1 VNVIAFAVHL
11 HQLCFE
17 IDADLGENMSQLL
30 DSLAV
35 EGAAT
40 VFGHKDQMDVH
51 SKNAMSTVPKV
62 VDVHHRPEY
71 RKAMLRLQAYKF
83 ELMPNGEQVRMMRRF
98 AGSCRFVYNKGL
110 ALNKERY
117 EKKEKRL
124 GYAGLCALLPAWK
137 IEHPFLSDVPAQALQ
152 QALKNLERAY
162 INFFKKRA
170 DFPKFHK
177 KGQRNGFRIPQ
188 GFEVDNANGRIQL
201 PKLGW
206 MRYRKSQ
213 DVLGEAAN
221 ISVSES
227 CGKWFA
233 SIQTEREVERPKH
246 SSNSCV
252 GLDWGVARFF
262 TLSDGQY
269 ENQLA
274 PLKAFL
280 PKLAKLQRRLAHK
293 KKFSSNWKKAKA
305 RITKVH
311 SKIAN
316 IRKDFVN
323 KASNN
328 ISKNHAVV
336 CIEDL
341 QIQKMSASAAGT
353 KGKPGK
359 NVRAKSGLNRSIL
372 DASPFALRRQLEY
385 KTMWR
390 GGLLVPVPPQNTSR
404 FCPCCEHVSKDNRKS
419 QTEFV
424 CVECGFSENADLVG
438 AINIKR
444 LGIASLVCSSSSGE
458 VSPSWQ
464 KPTESIHA
472 EARN

>member
-1 VNVIAFAVHL
+1 
-11 HQLCFE
+11 
-17 IDADLGENMSQLL
+17 
-30 DSLAV
+30 
-35 EGAAT
+35 
-40 VFGHKDQMDVH
+40 
-51 SKNAMSTVPKV
+51 
-62 VDVHHRPEY
+62 
-71 RKAMLRLQAYKF
+71 MLRLQAFKF
-83 ELMPNGEQVRMMRRF
+83 ELMPNGEQIRMMRQF

-110 ALNKERY
+110 ALNIERY
-117 EKKEKRL
+117 AKKEKRL

-137 IEHPFLSDVPAQALQ
+137 IEHAFLSDVPAQALQ
-152 QALKNLERAY
+152 QSLKNLERAY
-162 INFFKKRA
+162 TNFFKKRA

-188 GFEVDNANGRIQL
+188 GFEVDNTNGRIKL

-206 MRYRKSQ
+206 IRYRKSQ

-233 SIQTEREVERPKH
+233 SIQTEREVERSVHP
-246 SSNSCV
+246 SETSV
-252 GLDWGVARFF
+252 GLDWGVTRFF
-262 TLSDGQY
+262 TLSDGQFA
-269 ENQLA
+269 NQLA
-274 PLKAFL
+274 PLKSFL
-280 PKLAKLQRRLAHK
+280 PKLARLQRRLARK
-293 KKFSSNWKKAKA
+293 KKFSSNWKKAKS
-305 RITKVH
+305 RITKLH

-328 ISKNHAVV
+328 ISKNHAIV

-341 QIQKMSASAAGT
+341 QVKNMSASAAGT
-353 KGKPGK
+353 KDKPGK

-372 DASPFALRRQLEY
+372 DASPFELRRQLEY
-385 KTMWR
+385 KTQWR

-419 QTEFV
+419 QSEFF

-458 VSPSWQ
+458 VSPSCQ